1 MHVKGSAHYRQQYVR
16 CGKQSCSRCTD
27 GQGHGPYWYA
37 VWREKDRVRTRYIGK
52 TLPPEA
58 PGTAVEEGVPA
69 SAATAKAPGDGTSAA
84 CGEAGTLDSLEGSA
98 MASLARARA
107 ATPTRRPAPQGS
119 QDRQP
124 LRIWTLGRFHVERGG
139 TPVPPTAWRRQSAVV
154 LLKLLLLADGHRLPR
169 EHISAYLWPD
179 ADAVAGRENL
189 SGALHSLRRA
199 LEPDLASGPR
209 SRYLRQEG
217 PSLVLHLDE
226 HDWVDYSAF
235 EALLAESG
243 MARDPL
249 PQLEAAAALYGGD
262 LLPDEQDVWCAAA
275 REALRLRW
283 HGVLLALAEAQATR
297 RQFDRALATLAR
309 LLGVDRTNE
318 EAARRLMGMLARQ
331 GRRGEAMQIFNRL
344 ATALEEDLDAAPAP
358 ETESLFQALQAG
370 TAPRRRTT
378 AAARSAMPTGA
389 DEVARPRSP
398 LIGRDPE
405 LARIRAGLE
414 VAREGHH
421 GVLLLA
427 GDAGIGKTYLADEAA
442 AMATILGY
450 VVLVGY
456 TGEGEVD
463 LPYAAV
469 AEALRCYTRTR
480 PLAALRRELVGAEA
494 LVELLPELGQPPLSL
509 VSPPPPDHEGAA
521 RLRLWNAALA
531 LLATATAQRPIL
543 LLLEDMHWA
552 DSASLGLITFLIRRG
567 KGLRW
572 LLLGTLRPEHETVEH
587 PLQRLIRE
595 GRRAGTLELLELN
608 GLSRDD
614 VGEIARTAVGV
625 PLSEAEVAVL
635 HEQCAGNPLFVREVL
650 NLRGSRDGASTDRR
664 TAGVAIGGTL
674 AMPHT
679 IRQAFLQRIYR
690 QSGECKALLQAAA
703 TIGKRFHT
711 DLLAQILGQDPG
723 AFERAL
729 DEAVESG
736 LLREEPIDG
745 ALSLPH
751 PLLQRTLY
759 EEIAPS
765 VRSMLHGRIATM
777 LIERSAGHAEP
788 YPMLLAYHFGGAR
801 EPISA
806 ARWLERAGDL
816 AGEAHGQSEVMAQYE
831 QALAAVDG
839 CRSELLG
846 GPEWGAW
853 RSRLHEKLGDRLILS
868 RGFDAAGEHY
878 RQALGCIPIDTSA
891 GEDRGT
897 SRAATG
903 EYIRRAELRRKE
915 AVALDRAGNH
925 DDALAAFAAAE
936 AAGTE
941 RYGDE
946 STLPAAVMAEI
957 AVGRGRAYRGAGRG
971 AEAEAAIRRALA
983 LLDGLAV
990 CATLSRA
997 LSLRGQLAHERGE
1010 DKVAEQSYLDSLKI
1024 RERAGDQQ
1032 GAAGCWYSLG
1042 TLAYDRGALPEAERC
1057 FERSLA
1063 IREAL
1068 GDAWGSA
1075 FGWHKL
1081 GQIAQAR
1088 ASYGRAEECYRAS
1101 LHIGERIGNQPG
1113 IADASFNLGQVARAR
1128 ADYAEAER
1136 CFRRSLAIQE
1146 RLGDEAGVAA
1156 SIGDI
1161 AEVARDRGELGQAE
1175 SLARRS
1181 LATHERL
1188 HDQLGVATCLLN
1200 LGLIAA
1206 ERGNYADALRDSR
1219 RARRL
1224 AHRIAAHRTECRA
1237 ALAQAVSATQSGRHR
1252 LAAALLRRCSALN
1265 AQDGSTR
1272 TATLIHLSQGEGALL
1287 QDRRD
1292 QAREA
1297 ARAAFRL
1304 AASQFRREEARAQ
1317 RLLGRCEAAQ
1327 EHHSEAE
1334 RLLRAAL
1341 ATYQE
1346 IGASIEV
1353 ARTQS
1358 TLALHPGSG
1367 IGARGTRGSETAGQQ
1382 RRHAAAHGGGVTM
1395 GTGVGVSSG
1404 PTIDVKMGCGGR
1416 AAPVNVDLRLPTT
1429 PAAAGLTQGV
1439 PGDCGR
1445 GDGPA
1450 FSCAADA
1457 SCRSI
1462 LHVGLG

>member
-1 MHVKGSAHYRQQYVR
+1 
-16 CGKQSCSRCTD
+16 
-27 GQGHGPYWYA
+27 
-37 VWREKDRVRTRYIGK
+37 
-52 TLPPEA
+52 
-58 PGTAVEEGVPA
+58 
-69 SAATAKAPGDGTSAA
+69 
-84 CGEAGTLDSLEGSA
+84 
-98 MASLARARA
+98 
-107 ATPTRRPAPQGS
+107 
-119 QDRQP
+119 
-124 LRIWTLGRFHVERGG
+124 
-139 TPVPPTAWRRQSAVV
+139 
-154 LLKLLLLADGHRLPR
+154 
-169 EHISAYLWPD
+169 
-179 ADAVAGRENL
+179 
-189 SGALHSLRRA
+189 
-199 LEPDLASGPR
+199 
-209 SRYLRQEG
+209 
-217 PSLVLHLDE
+217 
-226 HDWVDYSAF
+226 
-235 EALLAESG
+235 
-243 MARDPL
+243 
-249 PQLEAAAALYGGD
+249 
-262 LLPDEQDVWCAAA
+262 
-275 REALRLRW
+275 
-283 HGVLLALAEAQATR
+283 
-297 RQFDRALATLAR
+297 
-309 LLGVDRTNE
+309 
-318 EAARRLMGMLARQ
+318 
-331 GRRGEAMQIFNRL
+331 
-344 ATALEEDLDAAPAP
+344 
-358 ETESLFQALQAG
+358 
-370 TAPRRRTT
+370 
-378 AAARSAMPTGA
+378 
-389 DEVARPRSP
+389 
-398 LIGRDPE
+398 
-405 LARIRAGLE
+405 
-414 VAREGHH
+414 
-421 GVLLLA
+421 
-427 GDAGIGKTYLADEAA
+427 
-442 AMATILGY
+442 
-450 VVLVGY
+450 
-456 TGEGEVD
+456 
-463 LPYAAV
+463 
-469 AEALRCYTRTR
+469 
-480 PLAALRRELVGAEA
+480 
-494 LVELLPELGQPPLSL
+494 
-509 VSPPPPDHEGAA
+509 
-521 RLRLWNAALA
+521 
-531 LLATATAQRPIL
+531 
-543 LLLEDMHWA
+543 
-552 DSASLGLITFLIRRG
+552 
-567 KGLRW
+567 
-572 LLLGTLRPEHETVEH
+572 
-587 PLQRLIRE
+587 
-595 GRRAGTLELLELN
+595 
-608 GLSRDD
+608 
-614 VGEIARTAVGV
+614 
-625 PLSEAEVAVL
+625 
-635 HEQCAGNPLFVREVL
+635 
-650 NLRGSRDGASTDRR
+650 
-664 TAGVAIGGTL
+664 
-674 AMPHT
+674 
-679 IRQAFLQRIYR
+679 
-690 QSGECKALLQAAA
+690 
-703 TIGKRFHT
+703 
-711 DLLAQILGQDPG
+711 
-723 AFERAL
+723 
-729 DEAVESG
+729 
-736 LLREEPIDG
+736 
-745 ALSLPH
+745 
-751 PLLQRTLY
+751 
-759 EEIAPS
+759 
-765 VRSMLHGRIATM
+765 M

-1252 LAAALLRRCSALN
+1252 LAAALLR
-1265 AQDGSTR
+1265 AQRPGRQHTDRHAHPPVAGGGRPAAGST
-1272 TATLIHLSQGEGALL
+1272 
-1287 QDRRD
+1287 
-1292 QAREA
+1292 
-1297 ARAAFRL
+1297 
-1304 AASQFRREEARAQ
+1304 
-1317 RLLGRCEAAQ
+1317 
-1327 EHHSEAE
+1327 
-1334 RLLRAAL
+1334 
-1341 ATYQE
+1341 
-1346 IGASIEV
+1346 
-1353 ARTQS
+1353 
-1358 TLALHPGSG
+1358 GS
-1367 IGARGTRGSETAGQQ
+1367 GARGGPRGVPPRRQPVPTRRGART
-1382 RRHAAAHGGGVTM
+1382 
-1395 GTGVGVSSG
+1395 
-1404 PTIDVKMGCGGR
+1404 
-1416 AAPVNVDLRLPTT
+1416 
-1429 PAAAGLTQGV
+1429 AAAGPLRGGARAPQRSGTTASRSPRHLPRNRCQHRGC
-1439 PGDCGR
+1439 PDTEHPSAASGQRDRREGDERKRNGWTAAPPCCCARRGCDHGDGCGR
-1445 GDGPA
+1445 Q
-1450 FSCAADA
+1450 
-1457 SCRSI
+1457 
-1462 LHVGLG
+1462 LGAYD